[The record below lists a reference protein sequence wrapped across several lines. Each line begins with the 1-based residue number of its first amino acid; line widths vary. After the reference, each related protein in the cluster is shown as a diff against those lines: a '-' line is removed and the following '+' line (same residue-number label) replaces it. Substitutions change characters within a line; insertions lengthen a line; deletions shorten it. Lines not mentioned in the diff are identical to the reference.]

1 MSQYL
6 HLAALFTMLPGTLL
20 YCDRTL
26 ENIARKVTLSEML
39 RTKFNLG
46 NKVFTNIISIE
57 LPLEKSKFVFLY
69 DTSTCFKA
77 VNSLKGI
84 FGEMQLSKL
93 FQNFLYTLHIPRCQF
108 QRQSP
113 VAVVADIFYFIDK
126 IILICHYCF

>member
-20 YCDRTL
+20 YCYRTL

-69 DTSTCFKA
+69 DTFTCFKA

-93 FQNFLYTLHIPRCQF
+93 F
-108 QRQSP
+108 
-113 VAVVADIFYFIDK
+113 
-126 IILICHYCF
+126 